1 LLNNAEE
8 KRYSIINSDNTIIED
23 YLEEHQVFSEI
34 FLNISR
40 ILGYFILFVI
50 SLFNNI
56 LYFKLLLVV
65 VSISIIFYS
74 ILMIKINNI
83 TRHNI

>member
-1 LLNNAEE
+1 MLNNAEE